1 MLFTSGEFLFVFL
14 PITLLVFFAAAR
26 FAGKA
31 AAAAWLAVASLVF
44 YGYWR
49 IEHTLLLVISIAVN
63 YGFGEWI
70 LRARQGGRPSARAL
84 LIVAIAINLAALAYF
99 KYADFFLRTV
109 AELSGADIP
118 LLGVVLPLGISF
130 FTFTQ
135 IAYLVDVHAGKV
147 VERNP
152 IHYALFV
159 TYFPH
164 LIAGPVLHHAEMM
177 PQFRNAEIYRPY
189 LRNFVIGLAFLL
201 MGLAK
206 KVLVADSVAP
216 VANMVFGAGADVP
229 LAASAAWLGVIAYT
243 LQIYFDFSGYSDMA
257 VGLSLLIGVRLP
269 YNFNSPYQAWNITEF
284 WRRWHMTLS
293 RFLRDYLY
301 VPLGGNRHGRARR
314 YVNLMLT
321 MLLGG
326 LWHGASWT
334 FVIWGGLHG
343 AYLVVNHGWQWLREK
358 LGWQRAAS
366 GVAAVAR
373 PWRQRRADLAV
384 RDGRLGVLPRRGPG
398 LRRSASSPACSA
410 FATVGC
416 RIASLAGYSQGVV
429 PWIALFSLLALFGRN
444 SQASDRRTSDR
455 LAGPQGQPHA
465 PPRMAGM
472 DGGRDVRRRRVHGD
486 RGGVAHGHGIHLLQL
501 LTTMAPDAFI
511 TRTLA
516 FLAGIGGT
524 LLLLEVVLRLLPVL
538 SGTYAAD
545 PRAAWPVH
553 TMIPNSPFTYS
564 TGWNL
569 QNIQHG
575 RINNY
580 GYVAPFDYA
589 PANGAARHRRG
600 VRRQLRRSAD
610 ERLRATRCRA
620 RSTTT

>member
-31 AAAAWLAVASLVF
+31 AAATWLAVASLVF

-49 IEHTLLLVISIAVN
+49 IEHTLLLVLSIAIN
-63 YGFGEWI
+63 YGFGEWM
-70 LRARQGGRPSARAL
+70 LRVRHGGKPSARVL
-84 LIVAIAINLAALAYF
+84 LIAAIALNLGALAYF

-109 AELSGADIP
+109 ADLSGAQIP
-118 LLGVVLPLGISF
+118 LLGMVLPLGISF

-177 PQFRNAEIYRPY
+177 PQFRHAEIYRPA
-189 LRNFVIGLAFLL
+189 LRNVVIGLAFLL
-201 MGLAK
+201 MGLVK
-206 KVLVADSVAP
+206 KVLIADSVAP
-216 VANMVFGAGADVP
+216 VANMVFNSGADVP

-269 YNFNSPYQAWNITEF
+269 YNFNSPYQAWNISEF

-301 VPLGGNRHGRARR
+301 VPLGGNRHGRSRR

-366 GVAAVAR
+366 GVAAIFGRGASVALTLLCVMVG
-373 PWRQRRADLAV
+373 WVFFRAVDVASATGILASMFGF
-384 RDGRLGVLPRRGPG
+384 REGGLPI
-398 LRRSASSPACSA
+398 
-410 FATVGC
+410 TT
-416 RIASLAGYSQGVV
+416 LAGYSQSTV
-429 PWIALFSLLALFGRN
+429 WIALFSVLALFGRN
-444 SQASDRRTSDR
+444 SQALIDGQLTAWLDRKATRAR
-455 LAGPQGQPHA
+455 QPEWLAG
-465 PPRMAGM
+465 MAGAM
-472 DGGRDVRRRRVHGD
+472 SVG
-486 RGGVAHGHGIHLLQL
+486 
-501 LTTMAPDAFI
+501 
-511 TRTLA
+511 
-516 FLAGIGGT
+516 
-524 LLLLEVVLRLLPVL
+524 VVLMAV
-538 SGTYAAD
+538 AA
-545 PRAAWPVH
+545 A
-553 TMIPNSPFTYS
+553 S
-564 TGWNL
+564 
-569 QNIQHG
+569 
-575 RINNY
+575 
-580 GYVAPFDYA
+580 
-589 PANGAARHRRG
+589 
-600 VRRQLRRSAD
+600 RSVT
-610 ERLRATRCRA
+610 EFIYFNF
-620 RSTTT
+620 

>member
-1 MLFTSGEFLFVFL
+1 LLFTSGEFLFVFL

-26 FAGKA
+26 FAGRA
-31 AAAAWLAVASLVF
+31 AAAAWLAVASLIF

-49 IEHTLLLVISIAVN
+49 IEHTVLLVVSIAVN
-63 YGFGEWI
+63 YTFGEWI
-70 LRARQGGRPSARAL
+70 LRARHHAKPTARL
-84 LIVAIAINLAALAYF
+84 LLFVAIAANLGTLAYF
-99 KYADFFLRTV
+99 KYADFFLRT
-109 AELSGADIP
+109 AADLSGADIP

-177 PQFRNAEIYRPY
+177 PQFRSAEIYRPA

-206 KVLVADSVAP
+206 KVLIADTVAP
-216 VANMVFGAGADVP
+216 VANMVFGASAEVP
-229 LAASAAWLGVIAYT
+229 LATSAAWLGVVAYT

-343 AYLVVNHGWQWLREK
+343 AYLVVNHGWQWLRERM
-358 LGWQRAAS
+358 GWQRAAS
-366 GVAAVAR
+366 GAAALLGRGAGVALTLLCVMIGWVFFRAVDVAT
-373 PWRQRRADLAV
+373 AAGILTSMF
-384 RDGRLGVLPRRGPG
+384 G
-398 LRRSASSPACSA
+398 LREGGVP
-410 FATVGC
+410 
-416 RIASLAGYSQGVV
+416 IASLAGYSQGAIV
-429 PWIALFSLLALFGRN
+429 WIALFAVLAVFGRN
-444 SQASDRRTSDR
+444 SQRLIDGQ
-455 LAGPQGQPHA
+455 LAGWLDRKSA
-465 PPRMAGM
+465 RPR
-472 DGGRDVRRRRVHGD
+472 H
-486 RGGVAHGHGIHLLQL
+486 
-501 LTTMAPDAFI
+501 PEW
-511 TRTLA
+511 LA
-516 FLAGIGGT
+516 FLSGAMCVG
-524 LLLLEVVLRLLPVL
+524 VV
-538 SGTYAAD
+538 SMAIAAAS
-545 PRAAWPVH
+545 RTVSEF
-553 TMIPNSPFTYS
+553 IYFNF
-564 TGWNL
+564 
-569 QNIQHG
+569 
-575 RINNY
+575 
-580 GYVAPFDYA
+580 
-589 PANGAARHRRG
+589 
-600 VRRQLRRSAD
+600 
-610 ERLRATRCRA
+610 
-620 RSTTT
+620 

>member
-14 PITLLVFFAAAR
+14 PITLLVFFALAR
-26 FAGKA
+26 FAGRA
-31 AAAAWLAVASLVF
+31 AAATWLAVASLVF

-63 YGFGEWI
+63 YAFGECI
-70 LRARQGGRPSARAL
+70 LRARAGGKPSAPAL
-84 LIVAIAINLAALAYF
+84 LIVAIAINLATLAYF

-109 AELSGADIP
+109 AEASGADIP

-206 KVLVADSVAP
+206 KVLIADSVAP

-229 LAASAAWLGVIAYT
+229 LTASAAWLGVTAYT

-269 YNFNSPYQAWNITEF
+269 YNFNSPYQAWNISEF

-301 VPLGGNRHGRARR
+301 VPLGGNRYGRARR

-358 LGWQRAAS
+358 LGWQGKAS
-366 GVAAVAR
+366 GVGAVIGRGAGVALTLLCVMVG
-373 PWRQRRADLAV
+373 WVFFRAVDLASAV
-384 RDGRLGVLPRRGPG
+384 GMVNSMFG
-398 LRRSASSPACSA
+398 LREGGLP
-410 FATVGC
+410 
-416 RIASLAGYSQGVV
+416 IASLAGYSQGVV
-429 PWIALFSLLALFGRN
+429 PWIVLFSLLALFGRN
-444 SQASDRRTSDR
+444 SQKLIDGHLTAWLDRRAARARHPER
-455 LAGPQGQPHA
+455 LAW
-465 PPRMAGM
+465 MAGAM
-472 DGGRDVRRRRVHGD
+472 CV
-486 RGGVAHGHGIHLLQL
+486 GVVF
-501 LTTMAPDAFI
+501 MAIAAASRSVAEFI
-511 TRTLA
+511 Y
-516 FLAGIGGT
+516 F
-524 LLLLEVVLRLLPVL
+524 
-538 SGTYAAD
+538 
-545 PRAAWPVH
+545 
-553 TMIPNSPFTYS
+553 NF
-564 TGWNL
+564 
-569 QNIQHG
+569 
-575 RINNY
+575 
-580 GYVAPFDYA
+580 
-589 PANGAARHRRG
+589 
-600 VRRQLRRSAD
+600 
-610 ERLRATRCRA
+610 
-620 RSTTT
+620 